1 MLFYNSKV
9 IFMRRDLAR
18 KHLDQR
24 LAKWQ
29 PTSELARPPR
39 GWLRAIREA
48 IGMTAKQLAER
59 LGVSQPRVIAL
70 EKDEVRG
77 ALTLDTLSRAAQA
90 LDCTLVYALI
100 PNTSLENMVVEQAKE
115 KVTVRLSRIDHT
127 MKLEAQG
134 LSKKE
139 ISAEYQRLI
148 DEFLKGNLRG
158 LWDE

>member
-1 MLFYNSKV
+1 
-9 IFMRRDLAR
+9 MRRDLAR

-59 LGVSQPRVIAL
+59 LGVSQPRVITL